1 MTAYG
6 GGNVYLRGKRWWIRY
21 PGLVEGRP
29 QQIRE
34 PAGRA
39 VTEKEARAF
48 LARRIREVEAAKD
61 GIRGFVGP
69 ASRKVTVTELVEDHL
84 AALEARGIRSLRT
97 VQAHAK
103 GIVAVLG
110 TRRVLSLREVDVL
123 SFITARRGQKAA
135 EATIDRELEV
145 LRGALRRAKA
155 AGRVFVIP
163 EVPTLV
169 RRHAN
174 ARQGF
179 LEPEDFFRLL
189 DEIREADF
197 RDFLEFFWWTAM
209 RPGEIASLV
218 WEEHDKKGG
227 TLRLRAEDAKIG
239 RARVVPLVGPLE
251 ALMERRT
258 KARRL
263 GVPFVFHVGGKRAV
277 RLSGGLLDR
286 LYDDWRRAL
295 RTAGLPVT
303 LIPYDLR
310 RSALRNTLKA
320 GADKR
325 TAMALGGWLTDSTFY
340 RYQIVTDDDLAE
352 AIRAAGD
359 RANLHKT
366 RTKTSEG
373 A

>member
-6 GGNVYLRGKRWWIRY
+6 EGNVFLRGKRWWIRY
-21 PGLVEGRP
+21 PGLFEGRP
-29 QQIRE
+29 KEIRE

-61 GIRGFVGP
+61 GIRGFAGP
-69 ASRKVTVTELVEDHL
+69 ASRKVTISEIVADHL
-84 AALEARGIRSLRT
+84 TALGARGIRSLRT

-103 GIVAVLG
+103 GVLAVLG
-110 TRRVLSLREVDVL
+110 SRRVLSLREADVL
-123 SFITARRGQKAA
+123 VYVTARRGQKAA
-135 EATIDRELEV
+135 DATIDRELEV

-155 AGRVFVIP
+155 SGRIFVVP
-163 EVPTLV
+163 EVPVLV

-189 DEIREADF
+189 AEIREDDF

-209 RPGEIASLV
+209 RPGEIASLR
-218 WEEHDKKGG
+218 WEEHDRKGG
-227 TLRLRAEDAKIG
+227 TLRLRPEDAKIG

-251 ALMERRT
+251 TLLERRI
-258 KARRL
+258 KARRP
-263 GVPFVFHVGGKRAV
+263 GVPFVFHVAGKRAV

-295 RTAGLPVT
+295 KAAALPLT

-340 RYQIVTDDDLAE
+340 RYQVVTDDDLAG
-352 AIRAAGD
+352 AIRAAGE
-359 RANLHKT
+359 RANPHKT
-366 RTKTSEG
+366 RTKAEKG

>member
-6 GGNVYLRGKRWWIRY
+6 EGNVYLRGKRWWIRY
-21 PGLVEGRP
+21 PGLVEGRA
-29 QQIRE
+29 QEIRE

-48 LARRIREVEAAKD
+48 LSRRIREVEAAKD
-61 GIRGFVGP
+61 GIRGFAGP
-69 ASRKVTVTELVEDHL
+69 ASRKVTVAELVEDHL
-84 AALEARGIRSLRT
+84 SALEARGIRSLRT
-97 VQAHAK
+97 VQAHGK
-103 GIVAVLG
+103 GVVAVLG
-110 TRRVLSLREVDVL
+110 ARRVLSLREADLLAYV
-123 SFITARRGQKAA
+123 SARRGQKAA
-135 EATIDRELEV
+135 DATIDRELEV
-145 LRGALRRAKA
+145 LRGALRRAKVS
-155 AGRVFVIP
+155 GRIFVVP

-189 DEIREADF
+189 AEIREDDF

-218 WEEHDKKGG
+218 WEEHDKRGG

-239 RARVVPLVGPLE
+239 RTRLVPLVGPLE
-251 ALMERRT
+251 TLIERRT
-258 KARRL
+258 KARRP

-295 RTAGLPVT
+295 KAAGLPLA

-340 RYQIVTDDDLAE
+340 RYQIVTDEDLAA
-352 AIRAAGD
+352 AIRAAGE
-359 RANLHKT
+359 RANPHRT
-366 RTKTSEG
+366 RTKAEKG